1 MKKFITF
8 ILAICFAVPMFSKVV
23 WTENFNYNVG
33 DLTTKTTQD
42 DLSYTDYTNW
52 YYNASGTNTL
62 LQVADTNL
70 TYPDYCTNASGKA
83 VKIAAKGYKTGRQ
96 FADIT
101 SGSVFVSALIKIN
114 TLQSSDGTKE
124 YFMYMT
130 PDISGSK
137 AFARLYTKKDA
148 DGYYLGI
155 AKFGESSTY
164 LMYSNKLNYGETYLL
179 VMQYD
184 FASGEKNDFVSLY
197 INPTSKT
204 TTPTV
209 TCRRVV
215 EESPNN
221 GSDTK
226 EDATSIAGV
235 MINQATN
242 TSRNMFI
249 DEIKVATAW
258 ADLWE
263 GGSDVKTPTL
273 VVAEDQKSYNF
284 GELTI
289 NKDQQTYQFTV
300 TGTDLTEAVTVTKT
314 HADVVVSPTSITAAD
329 AAKTAT
335 VTVTVTPTSKGEQ
348 KDTVILSSSNLTQKV
363 AIAWEGVEEPVID
376 PTAELLENPSFEKY
390 SSNPMFGTSWTDW
403 TIPLGQTTIE
413 TTDKIDGDV
422 AMFANQ
428 VTTTMSYLTQEVK
441 IDDTYPAGTQF
452 ELKVNYKV
460 KTSKGEDDIVSDSYW
475 HSPSIDQM
483 DADADILKVTL
494 GNQSAWTEKSFI
506 ITKPEGATSLYVR
519 IGIKKGV
526 QVLFDKFS
534 LKMHESTEP
543 MFTVT
548 PESVKS
554 IEANIGD
561 SVLVGTFT
569 VKQANLT
576 KPVLVEI
583 SGTGKAYFHASKS
596 SLTQATETVDVYF
609 APKTTGHFEALVNFM
624 DDPEATLYN
633 TARSLLGTAID
644 PTKTPIVTVTP
655 TTLSA
660 FSCKAKETQSQSVS
674 VTSENCIDDVKV
686 SIEQTKGSGFSI
698 DQSLIVKNT
707 PHTTVITF
715 CPMTKGD
722 YAATITWTTEKGNTI
737 TMDVT
742 GTATEADPVP
752 VDYDTEFVWN
762 TNSPYKLLDE
772 NFSVALPD
780 QRNKTLKVTDW
791 QNVVKKGTRAW
802 WGFNS
807 DTTTQAKATGYMF
820 GVTEPTESE
829 MWLVTPALDYKNA
842 NSQVFTFKVMS
853 NILFEG
859 QTHQLEVYFI
869 DPSDPKDIFFQH
881 IEDLDEYIPYADE
894 DLENEWSYVMLP
906 LADQPYIPDV
916 FFMAFKFT
924 DMACNN
930 GGTYYVTDVTWG
942 KEQIITDVLNVRQ
955 MKTVRKFFDGSQII
969 ILKDGKRYNLL
980 GIER

>member
-42 DLSYTDYTNW
+42 DLSYADYTSW
-52 YYNASGTNTL
+52 YYTASGTNTL

-70 TYPDYCTNASGKA
+70 TYANYCSKATGKA
-83 VKIAAKGYKTGRQ
+83 VIIAAKGYKTGRQ
-96 FADIT
+96 FAKIE

-124 YFMYMT
+124 YFLYMT
-130 PDISGSK
+130 PDISGSQ
-137 AFARLYTKKDA
+137 AFARLHTKKDA

-155 AKFGESSTY
+155 AKFGEANSY
-164 LMYSNKLNYGETYLL
+164 LRYSQKLNYGETYL
-179 VMQYD
+179 VIMQYD
-184 FASGEKNDFVSLY
+184 FADGDKNDFVSLY
-197 INPTSKT
+197 INPTAET
-204 TTPTV
+204 TKPTV
-209 TCRRVV
+209 TCVRDTATG
-215 EESPNN
+215 SGTAQ
-221 GSDTK
+221 GSDSK
-226 EDATSIAGV
+226 NDAASIGGI
-235 MINQATN
+235 MINQAAN

-249 DEIKVATAW
+249 DEVKVATAW

-273 VVAEDQKSYNF
+273 VVAEDQKSYDF
-284 GELTI
+284 GELAI

-300 TGTDLTEAVTVTKT
+300 TGTDLTEAVTVAKT
-314 HADVVVSPTSITAAD
+314 NADIAVSPASISIAD
-329 AAKTAT
+329 AAKGAK
-335 VTVTVTPTSKGEQ
+335 VTVTVVPTVLGAQSDVITISSGKLSQ
-348 KDTVILSSSNLTQKV
+348 QVTVNWK
-363 AIAWEGVEEPVID
+363 GVEEPIID
-376 PTAELLENPSFEKY
+376 PTAELLSNPSFEEYKP
-390 SSNPMFGTSWTDW
+390 NMMGVQWTDW
-403 TIPLGQTTIE
+403 TIPLGQTVVE
-413 TTDKIDGDV
+413 TTDKLDGEV

-428 VTTTMSYLTQEVK
+428 VTTNISYLSQEVK

-460 KTSKGEDDIVSDSYW
+460 ITSKGTDDIISDSYW
-475 HSPSIDQM
+475 HSPSVDQM

-494 GNQSAWTEKSFI
+494 GNQSEWTEKSFI
-506 ITKPEGATSLYVR
+506 ITKPAGATSLYVR

-596 SLTQATETVDVYF
+596 ALTQATETVDVYF
-609 APKTTGHFEALVNFM
+609 APKTTVHFNAVINFM

-633 TARSLLGTAID
+633 TARSLNGTAID
-644 PTKTPIVTVTP
+644 PTKTPTITINP

-660 FSCKAKETQSQSVS
+660 FSCKAKETQSQSVA

-686 SIEQTKGSGFSI
+686 SIEQTKGSGFTI
-698 DQSLIVKNT
+698 DQALIVKNT

-762 TNSPYKLLDE
+762 TASPYKLLDE
-772 NFSVALPD
+772 NFSSALPD
-780 QRNKTLKVTDW
+780 LRNKTLKVTDW

-802 WGFNS
+802 WGYNT

-820 GVTEPTESE
+820 GITEPTETE

-842 NSQVFTFKVMS
+842 VGQIFTFKVMS
-853 NILFEG
+853 DILFEG
-859 QTHQLEVYFI
+859 QTHKLEIYYI

-881 IEDLDEYIPYADE
+881 LEDLDEFIPYADE
-894 DLENEWSYVMLP
+894 DLENKWSYIQIP
-906 LADQPYIPDV
+906 LAEQPYIPDV

-942 KEQIITDVLNVRQ
+942 KEQFITGMPTIQTTN
-955 MKTVRKFFDGSQII
+955 TVKKFFDGHQII
-969 ILKDGKRYNLL
+969 IIKNGRRYNIL
-980 GIER
+980 GL